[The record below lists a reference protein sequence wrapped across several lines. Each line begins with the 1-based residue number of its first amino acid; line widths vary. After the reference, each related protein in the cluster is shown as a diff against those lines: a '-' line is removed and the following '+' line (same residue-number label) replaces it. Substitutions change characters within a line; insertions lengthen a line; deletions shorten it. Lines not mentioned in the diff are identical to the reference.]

1 MNFKNQNFLTTIIL
15 ETHSSSLV
23 NKHKETKMRSFTN
36 RLSHHAEERRQERGV
51 KKWAMDFVKAEFDKC
66 KKHYGQATAISIS
79 KKKLKDMRK
88 YGQITSEQLDKL
100 LGVTLVQSFDNCTIT
115 VYHETRKIKY

>member
-1 MNFKNQNFLTTIIL
+1 MSKIKKNYLSTIIS
-15 ETHSSSLV
+15 EPHSSSLV
-23 NKHKETKMRSFTN
+23 KKHKETKMINSKN

-88 YGQITSEQLDKL
+88 YGQITTEQLEKL

-115 VYHETRKIKY
+115 VYHEARKIKC